1 MWKIFLSSWVGP
13 SDDAMLCGVV
23 QLCPTLCDPMD
34 CSPPGSSVHGDSPG
48 KNTGVGYHALLR
60 GIFLAQETNWGLLA
74 DRFFTSWATREAPR
88 RWCQISWI
96 VPGMGRGSPDC
107 LSTEGQGIHL
117 RSRILKFR
125 VLDLGPRVGW
135 LWQGLNPRK
144 KQVYPRTEWL
154 AMQLEAAVS
163 ASRGNFAPF

>member
-1 MWKIFLSSWVGP
+1 MMLCCAVSFSCVQLYATPWTAAHQVPLSMGILQARILEWVTMPSSGASSWP
-13 SDDAMLCGVV
+13 RK
-23 QLCPTLCDPMD
+23 Q
-34 CSPPGSSVHGDSPG
+34 
-48 KNTGVGYHALLR
+48 TGVSC
-60 GIFLAQETNWGLLA
+60 IA